1 MFEGLGKDSGQTIYM
16 SAQIGPHLGICRK
29 RNFDFRFHCRDYMSA
44 QIGPHLGICRKRNFD
59 FRFHCR
65 DTALA
70 IFPYVC
76 IGKPFIC
83 NVCYV
88 SGRGQR
94 DDLYQI
100 C

>member
-16 SAQIGPHLGICRK
+16 STQIGPHLGICRK
-29 RNFDFRFHCRDYMSA
+29 WNFDFHFHC
-44 QIGPHLGICRKRNFD
+44 G
-59 FRFHCR
+59 

>member
-1 MFEGLGKDSGQTIYM
+1 MSLTLG
-16 SAQIGPHLGICRK
+16 
-29 RNFDFRFHCRDYMSA
+29 NF
-44 QIGPHLGICRKRNFD
+44 
-59 FRFHCR
+59 
-65 DTALA
+65 
-70 IFPYVC
+70 IFAYVAEIWPILFC
-76 IGKPFIC
+76 IGKPLIC

>member
-1 MFEGLGKDSGQTIYM
+1 MFDGLGKHSGQTIYM
-16 SAQIGPHLGICRK
+16 STQIGPCQGICRK
-29 RNFDFRFHCRDYMSA
+29 RNFDFH
-44 QIGPHLGICRKRNFD
+44 
-59 FRFHCR
+59 FHCR
-65 DTALA
+65 DTVNFVL
-70 IFPYVC
+70 PYAC

-94 DDLYQI
+94 DDLYQT